1 MSQLFGLPRKIKPAP
16 ELSHLSM
23 DVLGQAVKE
32 NSGRIMESRKKIRNH
47 EKIFKY
53 PVTMIALRKTKSFRV
68 SRYINRKHSIFEYQ
82 QEKSPVASEKKTDS
96 TNDDSFHHSENIER
110 NQHKES
116 SDNVKIIK
124 YQQEKS
130 PAASVRK
137 VENKEQEKRRS
148 EESTDLQVQMIFD
161 EILGEKHNRINR
173 CISPI
178 NDDLFHHSEIIKRNQ
193 HKESSDNVKIIKYQ
207 QSAVAS
213 EKKADSLHH
222 SENIQ
227 GRRIKKRIVVTKIK
241 TAENIEPQNEKVSEM
256 LDEKLKRLKSSFGEK
271 PEEESK
277 KNIKNNNN
285 IKKLTKH
292 SNKTKRCSSPI
303 DDTNNIRKK
312 QKLSSNV
319 ESTQSNRIQ
328 PQKTNNCEQ
337 YLEKLMKPIWYKEKF
352 LGSLERPL
360 KSIADISSLVDSVLS
375 WRFVAVDSHNS
386 EEVSRTF
393 YMSRGRCDVLMLNK
407 EKNSWEAITNIKLDM
422 PAETIVYG
430 EIVTEYSGE
439 ENKIKSKQSFHI
451 IDAIILGGEDVRQL
465 PLEDRNNMCQEFAN
479 SITKS
484 QSANESNTIT
494 IRCKQL
500 HYLTDVDQ
508 FLSSLAKPKMDNGFI
523 MGSIKIN
530 KDQFYIPSGIMMLNE
545 VRSDHLKCYSRI
557 NRKVY
562 FINKTTKVKKFKED
576 LMLEEVTSSF
586 KDTFIHRLVWNIEDQ
601 QQISSSLTTNKLTH
615 LLYRDDIM
623 KFMKN
628 NLKQFNIT

>member
-130 PAASVRK
+130 PVASV
-137 VENKEQEKRRS
+137 
-148 EESTDLQVQMIFD
+148 
-161 EILGEKHNRINR
+161 
-173 CISPI
+173 
-178 NDDLFHHSEIIKRNQ
+178 
-193 HKESSDNVKIIKYQ
+193 
-207 QSAVAS
+207 
-213 EKKADSLHH
+213 KKADSLHH
-222 SENIQ
+222 SENLQ
-227 GRRIKKRIVVTKIK
+227 GRRIKKRIVATKIK
-241 TAENIEPQNEKVSEM
+241 IAENIEPQNEKVSEM

-465 PLEDRNNMCQEFAN
+465 PLENRNNMCQEFAN